1 MKTKYNIAIALFSG
15 LLLSSCAVGKKYE
28 RTALNSPEKYR
39 EEIKVTGDTIVLP
52 WKSFYKDPILVA
64 LIDKALVKNN
74 EVITAMR
81 TMDQLELSYKQAK
94 LSLLP
99 SVDLN
104 AGASRTYQ
112 SENSLNGSLSQ
123 QFTGGKDYIDDF
135 NANLAFTW
143 EVDIWGKAAMQKR
156 DARAAYFAQKEN
168 FSALKTRIISQVS
181 QAYYNLLGLDEQLK
195 IAEKNVEFTSNTL
208 KMMQL
213 QYQSGMINSL
223 ALNQTEAQKKTAELI
238 IPMAKRDIA
247 VQENALSIL
256 CGEFPEAIERAGA
269 LDANDLQIAF
279 QSGVP
284 ASLLSRRPDVKS
296 AEFSL
301 MSATAKTGL
310 AKAAMYPALSLNPQI
325 GANSFKFDKWFDFPG
340 SITKTIAVNLL
351 QPIFKK
357 GTLKTAHKV
366 AKLEQEKALIQFK
379 QSYITAVGEV
389 SDAMSQLKYAD
400 ERLELVTLKSAS
412 LQKATKDAD
421 LLYTNGMV
429 NYLDVITAQNNALQN
444 DLEAVN
450 IKLEKLNATTMLY
463 RSLGGGIE

>member
-28 RTALNSPEKYR
+28 RVALNAPDTYR

-52 WKSFYKDPILVA
+52 WKSFYKDPLLVA

-74 EVITAMR
+74 EVLTAMR

-99 SVDLN
+99 SVDFN
-104 AGASRTYQ
+104 AGASRMYQ

-123 QFTGGKDYIDDF
+123 QFTGEDYIDDF
-135 NANLAFTW
+135 NASLAFMW

-156 DARAAYFAQKEN
+156 EARAVYFAQKEN
-168 FSALKTRIISQVS
+168 LSALRTRIISQVS

-195 IAEKNVEFTSNTL
+195 IAEKNVELTSNTL

-213 QYQSGMINSL
+213 QYQSGMISSL
-223 ALNQTEAQKKTAELI
+223 ALYQTEAQKKTAELI
-238 IPMAKRDIA
+238 IPMAKRDMA

-256 CGEFPEAIERAGA
+256 SGEFPEAIERAGA

-284 ASLLSRRPDVKS
+284 ASLLSRRPDVKA
-296 AEFSL
+296 AEFTL

-310 AKAAMYPALSLNPQI
+310 AQMAMYPALSLNPQI
-325 GANSFKFDKWFDFPG
+325 GANSFQFDKWFDFPG

-351 QPIFKK
+351 QPVFRK

-366 AKLEQEKALIQFK
+366 AKLEQEKALLQFK

-412 LQKATKDAD
+412 LQKATRDAE

-429 NYLDVITAQNNALQN
+429 NYLEVITAQNNALQN
-444 DLEAVN
+444 DLEAIN
-450 IKLEKLNATTMLY
+450 IKLEKLNASTMLY

>member
-28 RTALNSPEKYR
+28 RVALNAPDTYR
-39 EEIKVTGDTIVLP
+39 EEIEVTGDTIVLP
-52 WKSFYKDPILVA
+52 WKSFYKDPLLVA

-74 EVITAMR
+74 EVLTAMR
-81 TMDQLELSYKQAK
+81 TMEQLELSYKQAK

-99 SVDLN
+99 SVDFN
-104 AGASRTYQ
+104 AGASRMYQ

-123 QFTGGKDYIDDF
+123 QFTGEDYIDDF
-135 NANLAFTW
+135 NASLAFMW

-156 DARAAYFAQKEN
+156 EARAVYFAQKEN
-168 FSALKTRIISQVS
+168 LSALRTRIISQVS

-195 IAEKNVEFTSNTL
+195 IAEKNVELTSNTL

-213 QYQSGMINSL
+213 QYQSGMISSL
-223 ALNQTEAQKKTAELI
+223 ALYQTEAQKKTAELI
-238 IPMAKRDIA
+238 IPMAKRDMA

-256 CGEFPEAIERAGA
+256 SGEFPEAIERAGA

-284 ASLLSRRPDVKS
+284 ASLLSRRPDVK
-296 AEFSL
+296 ATEFTL

-310 AKAAMYPALSLNPQI
+310 AQMAMYPALSLNPQI
-325 GANSFKFDKWFDFPG
+325 GANSFQFDKWFDFPG

-351 QPIFKK
+351 QPVFRK

-366 AKLEQEKALIQFK
+366 AKLEQEKALLQFK

-412 LQKATKDAD
+412 LQKATRDAE

-429 NYLDVITAQNNALQN
+429 NYLEVITAQNNALQN
-444 DLEAVN
+444 DLEGIN

>member
-28 RTALNSPEKYR
+28 RVALNAPDKFR
-39 EEIKVTGDTIVLP
+39 EEIEVTGDTIVMP
-52 WKSFYKDPILVA
+52 WKSFYKDPLLVA

-74 EVITAMR
+74 EVLTAMR
-81 TMDQLELSYKQAK
+81 TMEQLELSYKQAK

-99 SVDLN
+99 SVDFN
-104 AGASRTYQ
+104 AGASRMYQ

-123 QFTGGKDYIDDF
+123 QFTGEDYIDDF
-135 NANLAFTW
+135 NASLAFMW

-156 DARAAYFAQKEN
+156 EARAVYFAQKEN
-168 FSALKTRIISQVS
+168 LSALRTRIISQVS

-195 IAEKNVEFTSNTL
+195 IAEKNVELTSNTL

-213 QYQSGMINSL
+213 QYQSGMISSL
-223 ALNQTEAQKKTAELI
+223 ALYQTEAQKKTAELI
-238 IPMAKRDIA
+238 IPMAKRDMA

-256 CGEFPEAIERAGA
+256 SGEFPEAIERAGA

-284 ASLLSRRPDVKS
+284 ASLLSRRPDVKA
-296 AEFSL
+296 AELSL

-310 AKAAMYPALSLNPQI
+310 AQAAMYPALSLNPQI
-325 GANSFKFDKWFDFPG
+325 GANSFQFDKWFDFPG

-351 QPIFKK
+351 QPVFRK

-366 AKLEQEKALIQFK
+366 AKLEQEKALLQFK
-379 QSYITAVGEV
+379 QSYIAAVGEV

-412 LQKATKDAD
+412 LQKATRDAE

-429 NYLDVITAQNNALQN
+429 NYLEVITAQNNALQN
-444 DLEAVN
+444 DLEGIN
-450 IKLEKLNATTMLY
+450 IKLEKLNASTMLY

>member
-28 RTALNSPEKYR
+28 RVALNAPDTYR
-39 EEIKVTGDTIVLP
+39 EEIEVTGDTIVLP
-52 WKSFYKDPILVA
+52 WKSFYKDPLLVA

-74 EVITAMR
+74 EVLTAMR
-81 TMDQLELSYKQAK
+81 TMEQLELSYKQAK

-99 SVDLN
+99 SVDFN
-104 AGASRTYQ
+104 AGASRMYQ

-123 QFTGGKDYIDDF
+123 QFTGEDYIDDF
-135 NANLAFTW
+135 NASLAFMW

-156 DARAAYFAQKEN
+156 EARAVYFAQKEN
-168 FSALKTRIISQVS
+168 LSALRTRIISQVS

-195 IAEKNVEFTSNTL
+195 IAEKNVELTSNTL

-213 QYQSGMINSL
+213 QYQSGMISSL
-223 ALNQTEAQKKTAELI
+223 ALYQTEAQKKTAELI
-238 IPMAKRDIA
+238 IPMAKRDMA

-256 CGEFPEAIERAGA
+256 SGKFPEAIERAGA

-284 ASLLSRRPDVKS
+284 ASLLSRRPDVKA
-296 AEFSL
+296 AELSL

-310 AKAAMYPALSLNPQI
+310 AQAAMYPALSLNPQI
-325 GANSFKFDKWFDFPG
+325 GANSFQFDKWFDFPG

-351 QPIFKK
+351 QPVFRK

-366 AKLEQEKALIQFK
+366 AKLEQEKALLQFK
-379 QSYITAVGEV
+379 QSYIAAVGEV

-412 LQKATKDAD
+412 LQKATRDAE

-429 NYLDVITAQNNALQN
+429 NYLEVITAQNNALQN
-444 DLEAVN
+444 DLEAIN
-450 IKLEKLNATTMLY
+450 IKLEKLNAATMLY

>member
-28 RTALNSPEKYR
+28 RVALNAPDKFR
-39 EEIKVTGDTIVLP
+39 EEIEVTGDTIVMP
-52 WKSFYKDPILVA
+52 WKSFYKDPLLVA

-74 EVITAMR
+74 EVLTAMR
-81 TMDQLELSYKQAK
+81 TMEQLELSYKQAK

-99 SVDLN
+99 SVDFN
-104 AGASRTYQ
+104 AGASRMYQ

-123 QFTGGKDYIDDF
+123 QFTGEDYIDDF
-135 NANLAFTW
+135 NASLAFMW

-156 DARAAYFAQKEN
+156 EARAVYFAQKEN
-168 FSALKTRIISQVS
+168 LSALRTRIISQVS

-195 IAEKNVEFTSNTL
+195 IAEKNVELTSNTL

-213 QYQSGMINSL
+213 QYQSGMISSL
-223 ALNQTEAQKKTAELI
+223 ALYQTEAQKKTAEMI
-238 IPMAKRDIA
+238 IPMAKRDMA

-256 CGEFPEAIERAGA
+256 SGEFPEAIERAGA

-284 ASLLSRRPDVKS
+284 ASLLSRRPDVKA
-296 AEFSL
+296 AELSL

-310 AKAAMYPALSLNPQI
+310 AQAAMYPALSLNPQI
-325 GANSFKFDKWFDFPG
+325 GANSFQFDKWFDFPG

-351 QPIFKK
+351 QPVFRK

-366 AKLEQEKALIQFK
+366 AKLEQEKALLQFK
-379 QSYITAVGEV
+379 QSYIAAVGEV

-412 LQKATKDAD
+412 LQKATRDAE

-429 NYLDVITAQNNALQN
+429 NYLEVITAQNNALQN
-444 DLEAVN
+444 DLEAIN
-450 IKLEKLNATTMLY
+450 IKLEKLKASTMLY